1 MNYIDS
7 FRRLHGS
14 AGRPSCLFLLVV
26 CLVICCSSLHAQ
38 QFDQLNEKITLKL
51 SRTTA
56 QRLIEETDRQ
66 SRFAFLFAPELLEKI
81 AVDNIEV
88 KDRPLGELL
97 NQWQQKLGLQFTIT
111 DANIFVKLRQK
122 PVTETPPAPL
132 QQKGLSGR
140 IVDFENGDPLTGAS
154 VHLEGTKYGV
164 SSDEKGNFRF
174 HNIPNGM
181 YTLEVSYVGYRK
193 TRIDNIRVADG
204 KNTVVDVKLQVD
216 PEAKNVLKGV
226 TVKARRERR
235 IANTTDAQLVNEIYS
250 AKSVVSG
257 ISNEQ
262 IARTLDRD
270 AAEVVKR
277 VPGINITPDN
287 FVVVRGL
294 NKRYNITFLN
304 DAMAPATDADS
315 RSFSYDV
322 ISSNALDRIMVYKSP
337 SPELPGEFAGGLVKI
352 YTKRSQLSRQFDLQL
367 STQYRPGSSFED
379 TWSYAGGK
387 YDFLGFD
394 DGTRQLPDGI
404 PSSIAFNRLS
414 PAENAR
420 YSKQFKNI
428 YAIDKRYYAGP
439 DLRFNM
445 NYYDAW
451 KLGGRT
457 LKNLTALAYTNTHEQ
472 RETEQNSYP
481 KNQDG
486 RITQGIHTARLSA
499 IQHNEVRI
507 SDRLSLELRNMFN
520 MNNQR
525 VAVEDFLL
533 LDEFPDIEARHT
545 NLYYSQNLL
554 YSGQL
559 AGTVLLGGEKQHT
572 LKANLSYNSI
582 HKTEPDNRDFTFF
595 RRRINDGKELSDEE
609 NPWHLQNEIVSFYLL
624 SRVFNDIREHTLQ
637 GNIDLDYRFNP
648 VWGFKTGF
656 YHETRV
662 RDFSNRTFVLL
673 NGVNLYDPNLAI
685 AGSKYS
691 SDNGNTAQGT
701 IQVKEKYLQQYFTT
715 NMFREDGTGYR
726 WVEKTT
732 PNNQYY
738 ADNAIYAGYLST
750 DFNLL
755 NDRLNISGGARIE
768 HNRFRILGSYEAG
781 LASYPMEVNQPITSV
796 LPSVNISFKPDSSLI
811 IRLGYGKTLNRPEF
825 REAAPIE
832 YTSYLDKE
840 TYFGNPALTTV
851 NVHNAELRLEWY
863 PNSSRKNEMMN
874 LGFFYKNLDRPIE
887 RFRMVFA
894 EGFDQF
900 AYANTGKAKVY
911 GLEAEIRKDF
921 DFIPGSFFRRFSAIL
936 NGSWFYSNVK
946 VPPQPHLA
954 GYANPRSRRMQGQS
968 PYLLNAS
975 LNYED
980 AGKGTKLSLTYNRA
994 GDYLYAV
1001 GTNEGERLDT
1011 DIMMQARH
1019 QLDLT
1024 WRQRIN
1030 KTFSI
1035 NAGVQNLLNAPMV
1048 MYQDFKRN
1056 YRYDALAVKPTP
1068 QSAVTPDGDMVFRK
1082 YYPRPYYSLAVNM
1095 IF

>member
-1 MNYIDS
+1 MNYKDS

-14 AGRPSCLFLLVV
+14 VSKSFCLLLLVCC
-26 CLVICCSSLHAQ
+26 CLSLQAQ
-38 QFDQLNEKITLKL
+38 QFDQLKEKISLKV
-51 SRTTA
+51 SRTNVL
-56 QRLIEETDRQ
+56 RLIEETDKQ
-66 SRFAFLFAPELLEKI
+66 SRYAFLFAPELLEKI
-81 AVDNIEV
+81 VIENYEV
-88 KDRPLGELL
+88 KEMPLGQLL
-97 NQWQQKLGLQFTIT
+97 KQWQDKFQLQFSVA
-111 DANIFVKLRQK
+111 DANIFVKPRQK
-122 PVTETPPAPL
+122 SAVETQAAPAPL
-132 QQKGLSGR
+132 QQKGITGR

-154 VHLEGTKYGV
+154 VQLEGTNYGA
-164 SSDEKGNFRF
+164 SSDDKGNFRF
-174 HNIPNGM
+174 HNIPSGL
-181 YTLEVSYVGYRK
+181 YTIEVSYVGYKK
-193 TRIDNIRVADG
+193 TRISNIRVAEG

-216 PEAKNVLKGV
+216 PEAKNILKGV

-322 ISSNALDRIMVYKSP
+322 ISSNAIDRIMVYKSP
-337 SPELPGEFAGGLVKI
+337 SPDLPGEFAGGLVKI
-352 YTKRSQLSRQFDLQL
+352 HTKRSQLSRQFDIQI
-367 STQYRPGSSFED
+367 STQYRPGSSFENI
-379 TWSYAGGK
+379 WSYAGGK

-394 DGTRQLPDGI
+394 DGTRKLPGGI
-404 PSSIAFNRLS
+404 PSSIAFNRLGT
-414 PAENAR
+414 AENAR
-420 YSKQFKNI
+420 FSKQFRNI
-428 YAIDKRYYAGP
+428 YALDKQYYAGP

-445 NYYDAW
+445 NYYDVW
-451 KLGGRT
+451 KVGGKT

-472 RETEQNSYP
+472 RETEQSSYP
-481 KNQDG
+481 KHLDG
-486 RITQGIHTARLSA
+486 RITQGIHQARLSV
-499 IQHNEVRI
+499 IQHNEMRI
-507 SDRLSLELRNMFN
+507 NNNFTLELRNMFSA
-520 MNNQR
+520 NNQR
-525 VAVEDFLL
+525 VAVEDYLL
-533 LDEFPDIEARHT
+533 PDDFPDIEARHT

-554 YSGQL
+554 YSGQV
-559 AGTVLLGGEKQHT
+559 AGSLLLGKEKQHT

-582 HKTEPDNRDFTFF
+582 HKSEPDNRDYTLY
-595 RRRINDGKELSDEE
+595 RGITAADKELPDDK
-609 NPWHLQNEIVSFYLL
+609 NPWHMRNEIVSFYLL
-624 SRVFNDIREHTLQ
+624 SRVFNDIREHTMQ
-637 GNIDLDYRFNP
+637 GNIDFDYRINNI
-648 VWGFKTGF
+648 WGFKTGV

-685 AGSKYS
+685 AGSKYQF
-691 SDNGNTAQGT
+691 DNGNTPTGSLQ
-701 IQVKEKYLQQYFTT
+701 IKEKYLQQYFTPE
-715 NMFREDGTGYR
+715 MFREDGTGYR

-738 ADNAIYAGYLST
+738 ADNSIYSGYLST

-755 NDRLNISGGARIE
+755 NDRLNIFGGARIE

-796 LPSVNISFKPDSSLI
+796 LPSINISFKPDSSLV
-811 IRLGYGKTLNRPEF
+811 IRAGYGKTVNRPEF
-825 REAAPIE
+825 REAAPIQ
-832 YTSYLDKE
+832 YTNYLDKE
-840 TYFGNPALTTV
+840 TYIGNPLLTTV
-851 NVHNAELRLEWY
+851 NVDNTELRLEWY
-863 PNSSRKNEMMN
+863 PNSSKKNEMMN
-874 LGFFYKNLDRPIE
+874 LGFFYKELDRPIE
-887 RFRMVFA
+887 RFRMVFS

-921 DFIPGSFFRRFSAIL
+921 DFIPGSFFRRFSTII
-936 NGSWFYSNVK
+936 NGSWFHSNVK
-946 VPPQPHLA
+946 VPPQPNLV
-954 GYANPRSRRMQGQS
+954 GYANPRSRRLQGQS
-968 PYLLNAS
+968 PYLVNAS

-980 AGKGTKLSLTYNRA
+980 AGNGTKISLSYNRA

-1011 DIMMQARH
+1011 DIMMQARD

-1030 KTFSI
+1030 KMFSI
-1035 NAGVQNLLNAPMV
+1035 NAGVQNLLNAPMT

-1056 YRYDALAVKPTP
+1056 YRFDPLAVKPQP
-1068 QSAVTPDGDMVFRK
+1068 QNPSKPDGDIIFRK

>member
-1 MNYIDS
+1 MNYKDS
-7 FRRLHGS
+7 FRRLLRS
-14 AGRPSCLFLLVV
+14 VLTSFCLLLLV
-26 CLVICCSSLHAQ
+26 CCCVSLQAQ
-38 QFDQLNEKITLKL
+38 QFDQLSEKITLKL
-51 SRTTA
+51 SRTNA
-56 QRLIEETDRQ
+56 QRLIEETDKQ
-66 SRFAFLFAPELLEKI
+66 SRYAFLFAPELLEKI
-81 AVDNIEV
+81 MIDNIDV
-88 KDRPLGELL
+88 KEMPLGQLL
-97 NQWQQKLGLQFTIT
+97 KQWQEKFGLLFAVA
-111 DANIFVKLRQK
+111 DANIFVKPRQQPSSEK
-122 PVTETPPAPL
+122 QPVVTPVQVKA
-132 QQKGLSGR
+132 LSGR
-140 IVDFENGDPLTGAS
+140 IVDFENGDPLIGAT
-154 VHLEGTKYGV
+154 VQLQGTNYVV

-174 HNIPNGM
+174 HNIPSGQ
-181 YTLEVSYVGYRK
+181 YTIEVSYVGYRK
-193 TRIDNIRVADG
+193 TRIDNIRVSEG
-204 KNTVVDVKLQVD
+204 KNTIVDVKLQVD
-216 PEAKNVLKGV
+216 PEAKNILKGV

-250 AKSVVSG
+250 SKTVVSG

-287 FVVVRGL
+287 FVIVRGL

-322 ISSNALDRIMVYKSP
+322 ISSNAIDRIMVYKSP
-337 SPELPGEFAGGLVKI
+337 SPDLPGEFAGGLVKI
-352 YTKRSQLSRQFDLQL
+352 NTKRSQLSRQFDIQI
-367 STQYRPGSSFED
+367 STQYRPNSTFEN

-387 YDFLGFD
+387 SDFLGFD

-414 PAENAR
+414 PKGNAF

-428 YAIDKRYYAGP
+428 YALDKQYYAGP

-445 NYYDAW
+445 NYYDVYRI
-451 KLGGRT
+451 GGKT
-457 LKNLTALAYTNTHEQ
+457 LKNLTALSYTNTHEQ

-481 KNQDG
+481 KNRDG
-486 RITQGIHTARLSA
+486 RITQGIHAARLSV
-499 IQHNEVRI
+499 IQHNEMRI
-507 SDRLSLELRNMFN
+507 NNSLTLELRNMFN
-520 MNNQR
+520 VNNQR
-525 VAVEDFLL
+525 VALEDYLL
-533 LDEFPDIEARHT
+533 LDDYPDMEARHT

-559 AGTVLLGGEKQHT
+559 AGSLLLGSEKQHT
-572 LKANLSYNSI
+572 LKANLSYNTI
-582 HKTEPDNRDFTFF
+582 HKSEPDNRDYTLF
-595 RRRINDGKELSDEE
+595 RNNNPSVKDLPDDQ
-609 NPWHLQNEIVSFYLL
+609 NPWHLRNEIVSFYLL
-624 SRVFNDIREHTLQ
+624 SRVFNDIREHTMQ
-637 GNIDLDYRFNP
+637 GNIDLDYRINTIL
-648 VWGFKTGF
+648 GFKTGF

-685 AGSKYS
+685 AGSKYP
-691 SDNGNTAQGT
+691 SDNGNVPGGGL
-701 IQVKEKYLQQYFTT
+701 QVREKYLQQYFTPA
-715 NMFREDGTGYR
+715 MFREDGTGYR

-755 NDRLNISGGARIE
+755 NDRLNIFGGARIE

-796 LPSVNISFKPDSSLI
+796 LPSINISFKPDSSLI
-811 IRLGYGKTLNRPEF
+811 IRAGYGKTVNRPEF
-825 REAAPIE
+825 REAAPIQ
-832 YTSYLDKE
+832 YTNYLDKE
-840 TYFGNPALTTV
+840 TYIGNPTLTTV
-851 NVHNAELRLEWY
+851 NVHNTELRLEWY
-863 PNSSRKNEMMN
+863 PNSSKKNEMMN
-874 LGFFYKNLDRPIE
+874 LGFFYKELDRPIE
-887 RFRMVFA
+887 RFRMVFS

-946 VPPQPHLA
+946 VPPQPNLT
-954 GYANPRSRRMQGQS
+954 GYANPRSRRLQGQS
-968 PYLLNAS
+968 PYLVNAS

-980 AGKGTKLSLTYNRA
+980 AGKGTKISLTYNRA

-1011 DIMMQARH
+1011 DIMMQARD

-1030 KTFSI
+1030 KMFSI
-1035 NAGVQNLLNAPMV
+1035 NAGVQNLLNTPMT

-1056 YRYDALAVKPTP
+1056 YRFDPIAVKPPP
-1068 QSAVTPDGDMVFRK
+1068 QTAVTPDGDIIFRK